1 VSRPALLMLHGW
13 GLDAALWDGVC
24 AALEDWDVIRWD
36 RGYFGSPHHAT
47 PDRPVIAIGHSLGA
61 LMLALSPPPEAIA
74 LVAVNGFDRFAG
86 EGAVPSRVVER
97 MRSRFAEAPGSVLA
111 DFRERIGVPLTPAIA
126 DAGALADDLALL
138 GTGDACGL
146 ERPPTLVLHG
156 ADDPLLPAEM
166 REATFAGAP
175 RETLEGA
182 GHLLPLTHAGWV
194 AARIRA
200 VAA

>member
-1 VSRPALLMLHGW
+1 MSRPALLMLHGW
-13 GLDAALWDGVC
+13 GLDASLWDGVC

-61 LMLALSPPPEAIA
+61 LMLALSPPPGAIA
-74 LVAVNGFDRFAG
+74 LIAVNGFDRFAG
-86 EGAVPSRVVER
+86 EGAVSPRVVER
-97 MRSRFAEAPGSVLA
+97 MRKRFEEAPETVLS
-111 DFRERIGVPLTPAIA
+111 DFRERIGALPASAIA
-126 DAGALADDLALL
+126 DAGVLADDLGLL
-138 GTGDACGL
+138 GSADARGR

-156 ADDPLLPAEM
+156 ADDPLLPAAM
-166 REATFAGAP
+166 RDATFPGDPREA
-175 RETLEGA
+175 LEGA
-182 GHLLPLTHAGWV
+182 GHLLPLTHPGWV